1 MGGERQN
8 RPLKIAILLDKFL
21 PSRGGERYFS
31 FLCVELTKRGHEVHL
46 FATEAEAVTGLPY
59 RIHKIPV
66 WKYPRW
72 LRALSLWRYGSGTLT
87 RQGFDIVHAVAQCR
101 AATVLNPHGGVE
113 QAYLRQEFASI
124 TNPAYYAYK
133 RLLRYLS
140 VRHYLEIGL
149 QKRLYTAEAIFDA
162 EREPGAASGPER
174 TSCVREDP
182 DTPRRQSYARKSPG
196 GVRRVIAISEMV
208 KADIISYY
216 AYPADRIS
224 VVFNTVDLDRFHP
237 RMREVYRAQKRAE
250 LGVGADSIL
259 LLFAGNNFRLKG
271 LETLLRALPLLTAQF
286 PNRDFRLLVAGRGRP
301 RRYRS
306 LMKKLGISARVIF
319 TGPLSPMEHYYAAA
333 DIYVHPTFYDSCS
346 LTVLEALAAGLP
358 AVTTR
363 FNGAAQV
370 IASQEGG
377 MVIND
382 PADAAELAAAV
393 ALYADPEKRAAARIV
408 ARAWMEQYPP
418 MRNVEETERAYYAA
432 LSE

>member
-1 MGGERQN
+1 MGGEREN

-31 FLCVELTKRGHEVHL
+31 FLCEELARRGHDVHL
-46 FATEAEAVTGLPY
+46 FATEAEAVASPAY

-72 LRALSLWRYGSGTLT
+72 LRTLSLWRYGSGTLT
-87 RQGFDIVHAVAQCR
+87 RQGFDIVHAVAQAC

-113 QAYLRQEFASI
+113 RAYLKQEFASI
-124 TNPAYYAYK
+124 SNPAYCAYK
-133 RLLRYLS
+133 LLTRYLS

-149 QKRLYTAEAIFDA
+149 QKRLYA
-162 EREPGAASGPER
+162 PG
-174 TSCVREDP
+174 
-182 DTPRRQSYARKSPG
+182 G
-196 GVRRVIAISEMV
+196 GVRHVIAISEMV
-208 KADIISYY
+208 KADIINYY

-224 VVFNTVDLDRFHP
+224 VVFNSVDLDLFHP
-237 RMREVYRAQKRAE
+237 RNREVYRAEKRAE
-250 LGVGADSIL
+250 LGVGEKVIL

-271 LETLLRALPLLTAQF
+271 IETLIRALALLTGQF
-286 PNRDFRLLVAGRGRP
+286 PALHFRLLVAGRGRP
-301 RRYRS
+301 RRYRR
-306 LMKKLGISARVIF
+306 LMKKLGISARVMF
-319 TGPLSPMEHYYAAA
+319 TGPLLSMAPYYAAA

-358 AVTTR
+358 VVTTR

-370 IASQEGG
+370 IASKEGG
-377 MVIND
+377 MVIDD
-382 PADAAELAAAV
+382 PADAHALAAAV
-393 ALYADPEKRAAARIV
+393 ALYADPSMRAAAAIV

-418 MRNVEETERAYYAA
+418 KRNVEETERAYYAA

>member
-31 FLCVELTKRGHEVHL
+31 FLCEELAKRGHEVHL
-46 FATEAEAVTGLPY
+46 FATEAEAVAGLPY
-59 RIHKIPV
+59 QIHKIPV

-72 LRALSLWRYGSGTLT
+72 LRTLSLWRYGSRTLT
-87 RQGFDIVHAVAQCR
+87 RQGFDIVHAVAQVR

-113 QAYLRQEFASI
+113 RAYLRQEFASI
-124 TNPAYYAYK
+124 SNPAYYAYK

-149 QKRLYTAEAIFDA
+149 QKRLY
-162 EREPGAASGPER
+162 AS
-174 TSCVREDP
+174 
-182 DTPRRQSYARKSPG
+182 G
-196 GVRRVIAISEMV
+196 GVRHVIAISEMV
-208 KADIISYY
+208 KADITNYY

-224 VVFNTVDLDRFHP
+224 VVFNSVDLGLFHP
-237 RMREVYRAQKRAE
+237 RNREVYRAEKRAR
-250 LGVGADSIL
+250 LGVGEDVIL

-271 LETLLRALPLLTAQF
+271 LETLLRALALLTAQF
-286 PNRDFRLLVAGRGRP
+286 PALDFRLLVAGRGRP
-301 RRYRS
+301 RRYRR
-306 LMKKLGISARVIF
+306 LMKKLGISARVTF

-377 MVIND
+377 MVIDD
-382 PADAAELAAAV
+382 PANAHELAAAV
-393 ALYADPEKRAAARIV
+393 ALYADPSMRAAARIV

-418 MRNVEETERAYYAA
+418 SRNVEETLEAYYAA

>member
-1 MGGERQN
+1 MGGEREM

-31 FLCVELTKRGHEVHL
+31 FLCEELAKRGHDVHL
-46 FATEAEAVTGLPY
+46 FATEAEAVAGLPY

-72 LRALSLWRYGSGTLT
+72 LRTLSLWRYGSRTLT
-87 RQGFDIVHAVAQCR
+87 RQGFDIVHAVAQVR

-113 QAYLRQEFASI
+113 RAYLRQEFASI
-124 TNPAYYAYK
+124 SNPAYYAYK
-133 RLLRYLS
+133 LLTRYLS
-140 VRHYLEIGL
+140 VRHYLEIHF
-149 QKRLYTAEAIFDA
+149 QNRLYAAEATRKA
-162 EREPGAASGPER
+162 
-174 TSCVREDP
+174 P
-182 DTPRRQSYARKSPG
+182 D
-196 GVRRVIAISEMV
+196 GVRHVIAISEMV
-208 KADIISYY
+208 KADIINCY

-224 VVFNTVDLDRFHP
+224 VVFNSVDLGLFHP
-237 RMREVYRAQKRAE
+237 RNREVYRADKRAE
-250 LGVGADSIL
+250 LGVGEDVIL

-271 LETLLRALPLLTAQF
+271 IETLLRALALLTAQF

-301 RRYRS
+301 GRYQR
-306 LMKKLGISARVIF
+306 LMKKLGISARVMF

-377 MVIND
+377 MVIDD
-382 PADAAELAAAV
+382 PANAHALASAV
-393 ALYADPEKRAAARIV
+393 ALYADPERRAAARIV

-418 MRNVEETERAYYAA
+418 VRNVEETLQAYHRA
-432 LSE
+432 LTHEEG

>member
-1 MGGERQN
+1 MGGEREN

-31 FLCVELTKRGHEVHL
+31 FLCEELAKRGHDVHL
-46 FATEAEAVTGLPY
+46 FATEAEAVASPAY
-59 RIHKIPV
+59 RVHKIPV

-72 LRALSLWRYGSGTLT
+72 LRTLSLWRYGSGTLT
-87 RQGFDIVHAVAQCR
+87 RQGFDIVHAVAQVR

-113 QAYLRQEFASI
+113 RAYLKQEFASI
-124 TNPAYYAYK
+124 SNPAYYAYK
-133 RLLRYLS
+133 LLTRYLS

-149 QKRLYTAEAIFDA
+149 QKRLY
-162 EREPGAASGPER
+162 AA
-174 TSCVREDP
+174 
-182 DTPRRQSYARKSPG
+182 RRLK
-196 GVRRVIAISEMV
+196 RVIAISDMV
-208 KADIISYY
+208 KADIINYH

-224 VVFNTVDLDRFHP
+224 VVFNSVDLGLFHP
-237 RMREVYRAQKRAE
+237 RNREVYRAEKRAR
-250 LGVGADSIL
+250 LGVGEDVIL

-271 LETLLRALPLLTAQF
+271 IETLIRALALLTAQF
-286 PNRDFRLLVAGRGRP
+286 PALDFRLLVAGRGRP
-301 RRYRS
+301 RRYRG
-306 LMKKLGISARVIF
+306 LIKKLAIADRVMF
-319 TGPLSPMEHYYAAA
+319 TGPLPSMAPYYAAA

-377 MVIND
+377 MVIDD

-393 ALYADPEKRAAARIV
+393 ALYADPSMRAAARIV
-408 ARAWMEQYPP
+408 ARAWMEQYPAG
-418 MRNVEETERAYYAA
+418 RNVEETERAYYAA

>member
-1 MGGERQN
+1 MGGEREN

-31 FLCVELTKRGHEVHL
+31 FLCEELAKRGHQVHL
-46 FATEAEAVTGLPY
+46 FATETEAVAGLPY

-72 LRALSLWRYGSGTLT
+72 LRTLSLWRYGSGTLT
-87 RQGFDIVHAVAQCR
+87 RQGFDIVHAVAQVR

-113 QAYLRQEFASI
+113 RAYLRQEFASI
-124 TNPAYYAYK
+124 SNPAYYAYK

-140 VRHYLEIGL
+140 IRHYLEIGL
-149 QKRLYTAEAIFDA
+149 QKRLY
-162 EREPGAASGPER
+162 AAGR
-174 TSCVREDP
+174 L
-182 DTPRRQSYARKSPG
+182 K
-196 GVRRVIAISEMV
+196 RVIAISTMV
-208 KADIISYY
+208 KADIINYY

-224 VVFNTVDLDRFHP
+224 VVFNSVDLGLFHP
-237 RMREVYRAQKRAE
+237 RNREVYRAEKRAR
-250 LGVGADSIL
+250 LGVGEDVIL

-271 LETLLRALPLLTAQF
+271 IETLLRALALLTAQF
-286 PNRDFRLLVAGRGRP
+286 PALDFRLLVAGRGRP
-301 RRYRS
+301 RRYRR
-306 LMKKLGISARVIF
+306 LMKKLGISARVMF

-377 MVIND
+377 MVIDD
-382 PADAAELAAAV
+382 PADAHELAAAV
-393 ALYADPEKRAAARIV
+393 ALYADPSMRAAARIV

-418 MRNVEETERAYYAA
+418 SRNVEETERAYYAA

>member
-1 MGGERQN
+1 MGGEREM

-31 FLCVELTKRGHEVHL
+31 FLCEELAKRGHDVHL
-46 FATEAEAVTGLPY
+46 FATEAEAVAGLPY

-72 LRALSLWRYGSGTLT
+72 LRALSLWRCGSGTLT
-87 RQGFDIVHAVAQCR
+87 RQGFDIVHAVAQVR

-113 QAYLRQEFASI
+113 RAYLRQEFASI
-124 TNPAYYAYK
+124 SNPAYYAYK
-133 RLLRYLS
+133 LLTRYLS

-149 QKRLYTAEAIFDA
+149 QKRLYTAG
-162 EREPGAASGPER
+162 RL
-174 TSCVREDP
+174 
-182 DTPRRQSYARKSPG
+182 K
-196 GVRRVIAISEMV
+196 RVIAISTMV
-208 KADIISYY
+208 KADIINYY

-224 VVFNTVDLDRFHP
+224 VVFNSVDLDRFHP
-237 RMREVYRAQKRAE
+237 RNREVYRAEKRAR
-250 LGVGADSIL
+250 LGVWEDVIL

-271 LETLLRALPLLTAQF
+271 IETLLRALALLTAQF
-286 PNRDFRLLVAGRGRP
+286 PALDFRLLVAGRGRP
-301 RRYRS
+301 GRYRR
-306 LMKKLGISARVIF
+306 LMKKLGISARVMF
-319 TGPLSPMEHYYAAA
+319 TGPLFPMEHYYAAA

-377 MVIND
+377 MVIDD
-382 PADAAELAAAV
+382 PADAHALAAAI
-393 ALYADPEKRAAARIV
+393 ALYADPSMRAAARIV

-418 MRNVEETERAYYAA
+418 SRNVEETERAYYAA

>member
-31 FLCVELTKRGHEVHL
+31 FLCAELSKRGHEVHL
-46 FATEAEAVTGLPY
+46 FATEAEAVAGLPY
-59 RIHKIPV
+59 RVRRIPV

-113 QAYLRQEFASI
+113 RAYLRQEFASI

-133 RLLRYLS
+133 LVKRYLS
-140 VRHYLEIGL
+140 VRHYLEIHL
-149 QKRLYTAEAIFDA
+149 QNRLYAA
-162 EREPGAASGPER
+162 GA
-174 TSCVREDP
+174 DQ
-182 DTPRRQSYARKSPG
+182 DTPRRQSYARKAPG
-196 GVRRVIAISEMV
+196 GVRHVIAISQMV
-208 KADIISYY
+208 KADIIRYY
-216 AYPADRIS
+216 AYPTDRIS

-237 RMREVYRAQKRAE
+237 RMREVYRAERRTG

-271 LETLLRALPLLTAQF
+271 LETLLRALALLTAQF
-286 PNRDFRLLVAGRGRP
+286 PDRDFRLLVAGRGRP
-301 RRYRS
+301 RRYRR
-306 LMKKLGISARVIF
+306 LMKKLGIAARVIF
-319 TGPLSPMEHYYAAA
+319 AGPLSPMERYYAAA

-346 LTVLEALAAGLP
+346 LTVLEALATGLP

-377 MVIND
+377 MVIDD

-418 MRNVEETERAYYAA
+418 MRNVEETERAYYQA